1 MKYLRLQ
8 GATIIDESISQAS
21 EKFLVPSR
29 LFAFPGQEDLVQP
42 ARFILMNDVCT
53 IGRSA
58 QCDIVI
64 QSKTVSR
71 LHAKV
76 EREGSRY
83 ILYDAHS
90 ANGTFVNG
98 RRLHET
104 HVLEDDD
111 QIGLSKPAPLLFFV
125 DADPTDF
132 ISSQLRY
139 DARIMTFFLNE
150 KPLDLTPAQYRL
162 LHHLHQH
169 AGDVC
174 TRESCA
180 EALWGREYDPGL
192 DAEALDRAISNLRH
206 KLREITPEAELI
218 KTARGLGYVLDQ

>member
-1 MKYLRLQ
+1 MIVDE
-8 GATIIDESISQAS
+8 TISPSS
-21 EKFLVPSR
+21 EKFLAPSR
-29 LFAFPGQEDLVQP
+29 LFAFPGQEELVQP

-53 IGRSA
+53 IGRSS

-76 EREGSRY
+76 ERDGPRY
-83 ILYDAHS
+83 LLYDAHS
-90 ANGTFVNG
+90 ANGTFINDH
-98 RRLHET
+98 RLREPH
-104 HVLEDDD
+104 LLKGDDK
-111 QIGLSKPAPLLFFV
+111 IGLSKPTPLLFFI

-132 ISSQLRY
+132 IASQLRY
-139 DARIMTFFLNE
+139 DARGMTFFLTD
-150 KPLDLTPAQYRL
+150 KQLDLTPAQFRL
-162 LHHLHQH
+162 LYYLYQH

-180 EALWGREYDPGL
+180 EALWSREYDPGL

-206 KLREITPEAELI
+206 KLREFKPETELI

>member
-1 MKYLRLQ
+1 M
-8 GATIIDESISQAS
+8 TESTPPAA
-21 EKFLVPSR
+21 EKILAPS
-29 LFAFPGQEDLVQP
+29 LLLAFPGKETLVQP
-42 ARFILMNDVCT
+42 AKFILINDVCT
-53 IGRSA
+53 IGRSS

-64 QSKTVSR
+64 DSKAISR

-76 EREGSRY
+76 ERTGPRY
-83 ILYDAHS
+83 ILYDIHS

-98 RRLHET
+98 HRLRET
-104 HVLEDDD
+104 HLLADND
-111 QIGLSKPAPLLFFV
+111 QIGLSQAAPLLLFV
-125 DADPTDF
+125 DADPTEF

-139 DARIMTFFLNE
+139 EVRTMTFFLND
-150 KPLDLTPAQYRL
+150 KPLDLTPAQFRL
-162 LHHLHQH
+162 LSHLYQH

-206 KLREITPEAELI
+206 KLREVSPEAELI
-218 KTARGLGYVLDQ
+218 KTARGLGYILEQ

>member
-1 MKYLRLQ
+1 MDD
-8 GATIIDESISQAS
+8 ATSRPS
-21 EKFLVPSR
+21 EKFLAPSR
-29 LFAFPGQEDLVQP
+29 LFAFPGQEEFVQP

-53 IGRSA
+53 IGRSS

-64 QSKTVSR
+64 QSNTVSR

-76 EREGSRY
+76 ERDGPRY
-83 ILYDAHS
+83 VLSDAHS
-90 ANGTFVNG
+90 ANGTFVND
-98 RRLHET
+98 RRLREP
-104 HVLEDDD
+104 HVLKGDDK
-111 QIGLSKPAPLLFFV
+111 IGLSKAAPLLFFI

-132 ISSQLRY
+132 ISTQLRY
-139 DARIMTFFLNE
+139 DARSMAFFLVD
-150 KPLDLTPAQYRL
+150 KPLDLTPAQFRL
-162 LHHLHQH
+162 LYHLYQH

-206 KLREITPEAELI
+206 KLREFKPGNELI